1 MAERL
6 PQTLANHVR
15 FQPPF
20 HFVVLPIT
28 ATALILAIINV
39 VRHYDLLG
47 AWTLVLLALAATVA
61 APLIRINALKAQDR
75 VIRLEERMRLA
86 SILNE
91 PIKSRIGELTEA
103 QLIALRFCPD
113 AELPGLVDKSLQSK
127 LSGSDIKK
135 LIVNWRADI
144 FRV

>member
-1 MAERL
+1 MAEKL

-20 HFVVLPIT
+20 HFFVLPAT

-39 VRHYDLLG
+39 VRHYELLA
-47 AWTLVLLALAATVA
+47 AWALVLLAAAAAVA

-75 VIRLEERMRLA
+75 VIRLEERLRLA
-86 SILNE
+86 AMLNDSQR
-91 PIKSRIGELTEA
+91 SRIADLRED
-103 QLIALRFCPD
+103 QLIALRFASD
-113 AELPGLVDKSLQSK
+113 GELPGLVAKTLQNN
-127 LSGSDIKK
+127 LSGKDIKK
-135 LIVNWRADI
+135 SIVQWRADI